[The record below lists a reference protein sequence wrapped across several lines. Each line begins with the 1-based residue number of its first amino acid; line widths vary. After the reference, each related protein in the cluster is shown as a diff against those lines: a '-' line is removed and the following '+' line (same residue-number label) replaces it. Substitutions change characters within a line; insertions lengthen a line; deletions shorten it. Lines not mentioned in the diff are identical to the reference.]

1 MSESEI
7 PKDLRYTKD
16 HEWARM
22 SGDLIEVGITRYA
35 VHQLG
40 DVTLV
45 DLPEVGRLL
54 DARGPFGDIESV
66 KTVSELYA
74 PVSGEVV
81 EVNTALKDQPELVN
95 ENPYE
100 KGWMI
105 RIKPRALAEFQEL
118 LDATAYEA
126 FVGELEH

>member
-1 MSESEI
+1 MSEI

-16 HEWARM
+16 HEWARKR
-22 SGDLIEVGITRYA
+22 GELIEVGITRYA
-35 VHQLG
+35 VSQLG

-74 PVSGEVV
+74 PVAGEVV
-81 EVNTALKDQPELVN
+81 EVNEPLRDQPELVN
-95 ENPYE
+95 ESCYE
-100 KGWMI
+100 TGWLI
-105 RIKPRALAEFQEL
+105 RIKPSALAEYDAL
-118 LDATAYEA
+118 LDADAYETY
-126 FVGELEH
+126 VGQLEH

>member
-1 MSESEI
+1 MSEI
-7 PKDLRYTKD
+7 PKDLRYTRD
-16 HEWARM
+16 HEWARNK
-22 SGDLIEVGITRYA
+22 GDLIEVGITAYA
-35 VHQLG
+35 VEQLG

-74 PVSGEVV
+74 PVAGEVV
-81 EVNTALKDQPELVN
+81 EVNEALKDQPELVN
-95 ENPYE
+95 EAPFE

-105 RIKPRALAEFQEL
+105 RIKPKALAEFDAL
-118 LDATAYEA
+118 LDASSYEA

>member
-1 MSESEI
+1 MSEI

-16 HEWARM
+16 HEWARKN
-22 SGDLIEVGITRYA
+22 GDLIEVGITAHA
-35 VHQLG
+35 VEQLG

-45 DLPEVGRLL
+45 DLPDVGRLL

-74 PVSGEVV
+74 PVAGEVV
-81 EVNTALKDQPELVN
+81 EVNTALKDRPELVN
-95 ENPYE
+95 EGPYGE
-100 KGWMI
+100 GWMI
-105 RIKPRALAEFQEL
+105 RLKPKALAEFEAL
-118 LDATAYEA
+118 LDAAAYEA

>member
-1 MSESEI
+1 MSEI
-7 PKDLRYTKD
+7 PKDLRYTKE
-16 HEWARM
+16 HEWARKK
-22 SGDLIEVGITRYA
+22 GDLIEVGITSYA
-35 VHQLG
+35 VQQLG

-74 PVSGEVV
+74 PVGGEVV
-81 EVNTALKDQPELVN
+81 EVNGALKDQPELIN
-95 ENPYE
+95 DGTYE
-100 KGWMI
+100 QGWMI
-105 RIKPRALAEFQEL
+105 RIKPSALAEFDAL
-118 LDATAYEA
+118 LDASAYEA

>member
-1 MSESEI
+1 MSEI
-7 PKDLRYTKD
+7 PKELRYTKE
-16 HEWARM
+16 HEWARK

-35 VHQLG
+35 VSQLG

-74 PVSGEVV
+74 PVGGEVA
-81 EVNTALKDQPELVN
+81 EVNDKLKEQPELVN
-95 ENPYE
+95 ESCYE
-100 KGWMI
+100 TGWMI
-105 RIKPRALAEFQEL
+105 RIKPSALAEFEAL
-118 LDATAYEA
+118 LDASAYEA
-126 FVGELEH
+126 YVGELEH

>member
-1 MSESEI
+1 MSEI
-7 PKDLRYTKD
+7 PKDLRYTKE
-16 HEWARM
+16 HEWARK

-35 VHQLG
+35 VSQLG

-45 DLPEVGRLL
+45 DLPAVGRLL

-74 PVSGEVV
+74 PVAGEVA
-81 EVNTALKDQPELVN
+81 EVNEALKDQPELVN
-95 ENPYE
+95 ESCYE
-100 KGWMI
+100 TGWMI
-105 RIKPRALAEFQEL
+105 RIKPSALAEFDKL

-126 FVGELEH
+126 YVGELEH